1 MISYSRY
8 PYNHKHIS
16 WLTIP
21 CTCLISQDS
30 PHLCDDLVPIIYKQ
44 VSLNSPASENRE
56 PCTILKTLRKCPYSP
71 VVVCSLIPIC
81 CSPDFPD
88 HFSLSPQHFIC
99 CPRIR
104 SHCFQTQTS
113 LYPPPLPPNPLST
126 AGDPGTEE
134 TFREE
139 RQSHIWLPARWY
151 HTFEWQSVSYPPAS
165 SMLLEPMSAQMSLPV
180 AQLLSLSLACKHS
193 FLLNPNQWGLTQVAC
208 TNLQELPTY
217 AEWAMNT
224 TKGRSSFFCDS
235 TFPSRIAPGIDLI

>member
-8 PYNHKHIS
+8 PFNHKHIS

-30 PHLCDDLVPIIYKQ
+30 LHLCDDLVPIIYKQ

-113 LYPPPLPPNPLST
+113 LYPPLFPQTPRAQLETQEQRRLLGKKGRATFGYQLAGTTPLSGSLCHT
-126 AGDPGTEE
+126 PQPALCCWNQCQLKWVC
-134 TFREE
+134 R
-139 RQSHIWLPARWY
+139 LPN
-151 HTFEWQSVSYPPAS
+151 FSPC
-165 SMLLEPMSAQMSLPV
+165 L
-180 AQLLSLSLACKHS
+180 
-193 FLLNPNQWGLTQVAC
+193 
-208 TNLQELPTY
+208 
-217 AEWAMNT
+217 
-224 TKGRSSFFCDS
+224 
-235 TFPSRIAPGIDLI
+235 